1 MLGIWSDI
9 SLTHGLTCMM
19 IQAEIIC
26 TKNHSKGAYLPIC
39 KIWRAKKVFF
49 AIPGPIK
56 DSGWKAP
63 DDNFFLSD
71 NRTWTSVK
79 DNHLKQLSNETSETK
94 QKLPNDGVEK
104 RSKNKVET
112 AAIIT
117 PLSSD

>member
-1 MLGIWSDI
+1 MCLSKPIR
-9 SLTHGLTCMM
+9 
-19 IQAEIIC
+19 EII
-26 TKNHSKGAYLPIC
+26 LL
-39 KIWRAKKVFF
+39 
-49 AIPGPIK
+49 AIPGPKK

-79 DNHLKQLSNETSETK
+79 DNHLKQLSNEAESQ
-94 QKLPNDGVEK
+94 QKLPKDGTEK
-104 RSKNKVET
+104 SSKNKVKT

>member
-1 MLGIWSDI
+1 ML
-9 SLTHGLTCMM
+9 
-19 IQAEIIC
+19 
-26 TKNHSKGAYLPIC
+26 
-39 KIWRAKKVFF
+39 F
-49 AIPGPIK
+49 AIPGLKK

-79 DNHLKQLSNETSETK
+79 DNHLKQLSNEASSETK
-94 QKLPNDGVEK
+94 RKLPKDGVEK
-104 RSKNKVET
+104 SSKNKVKT

>member
-1 MLGIWSDI
+1 M
-9 SLTHGLTCMM
+9 
-19 IQAEIIC
+19 
-26 TKNHSKGAYLPIC
+26 
-39 KIWRAKKVFF
+39 FF
-49 AIPGPIK
+49 AIPGPKK

-79 DNHLKQLSNETSETK
+79 DNHLKQLSNEAESQ
-94 QKLPNDGVEK
+94 QKLPKDGIEK
-104 RSKNKVET
+104 SSKNKVKT